1 MTREVVL
8 PGAGSLQAA
17 PPLILVAED
26 DQANIEL
33 VSDYLQ
39 LEGYRVVVA
48 RDGGEAIE
56 RTREVRPDLIL
67 MDVQMPQMDGLEATR
82 HIRSQA
88 ESVDIP
94 IIALTAQAMH
104 GDREACLAAGA
115 DDYISKPFSLSA
127 LVEAIERQLKREKQG
142 KTGDKRE

>member
-1 MTREVVL
+1 
-8 PGAGSLQAA
+8 
-17 PPLILVAED
+17 
-26 DQANIEL
+26 
-33 VSDYLQ
+33 
-39 LEGYRVVVA
+39 
-48 RDGGEAIE
+48 
-56 RTREVRPDLIL
+56 